1 MTSCD
6 YDIYVAADVDR
17 LKRDYAEL
25 RARYAEVVHEN
36 ARLNE
41 LLDRRR
47 RAAAYEEKD
56 FRWMTD

>member
-1 MTSCD
+1 MTSGD
-6 YDIYVAADVDR
+6 YDIYAVADVDR

-25 RARYAEVVHEN
+25 RERYAEVVHEN
-36 ARLNE
+36 ARLHE
-41 LLDRRR
+41 LLDRHR